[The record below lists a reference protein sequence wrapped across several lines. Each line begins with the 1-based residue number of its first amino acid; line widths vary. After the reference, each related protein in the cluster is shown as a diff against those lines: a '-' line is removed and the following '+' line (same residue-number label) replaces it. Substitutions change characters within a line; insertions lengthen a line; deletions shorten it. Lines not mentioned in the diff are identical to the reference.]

1 MRHCRYYLCLAF
13 EAAPRNRPIHV
24 LWFSTRRP
32 VGDAGLFSPHARI
45 LVRCRSGTSACFG
58 ISVLDSTSSIGA
70 TMLTASTLGPWWI
83 SLKSN
88 AKEMG
93 LLGRIPLYALAS
105 GIGILAG
112 LAREVIVAST
122 YGLSS
127 DLDVLVAVM
136 GFHLL
141 LGVQIGNA
149 IESVFVS
156 KMAPLHGRGVTLL
169 LKQASLALL
178 VINAVALTG
187 LFVAS
192 RPMLE
197 LIFPYFTIDQYDTGV
212 RLIRILLFS
221 IACAGLAGLMRAG
234 LSVRGS
240 FAPGFLAGSV
250 VSLSTIVSVLMFAER
265 WGIDAL
271 IWGFAAGHFLVLA
284 WFMTALKRGSF
295 PSLETDSQD
304 REVQLRD
311 LWRPVLIVFLGEL
324 LFQAGVMTERS
335 FASGLGTGKISAFF
349 YAASVMAVPLALFTA
364 PINTTL
370 FPRLVRAFHTGCH
383 EGRTLLARYGVVL
396 FGVTLLF
403 SAFLAL
409 VSDPLIEVALV
420 RGKFSTADAQLTA
433 HILSI
438 LVWGLPFASLYG
450 IVRNS
455 FYSLS
460 DYRTPVAGYG
470 IKWAGLILFG
480 SWLIP
485 RFGVDGLAIALVA
498 SQVADLSV
506 MGWLLQRRLA
516 VLTEGL

>member
-1 MRHCRYYLCLAF
+1 
-13 EAAPRNRPIHV
+13 
-24 LWFSTRRP
+24 
-32 VGDAGLFSPHARI
+32 
-45 LVRCRSGTSACFG
+45 
-58 ISVLDSTSSIGA
+58 
-70 TMLTASTLGPWWI
+70 MLTASTVGPWI
-83 SLKSN
+83 VSLKSN
-88 AKEMG
+88 AREMG
-93 LLGRIPLYALAS
+93 LLGRIPRYALAS

-141 LGVQIGNA
+141 LGVQVGNA
-149 IESVFVS
+149 IECVFVS

-187 LFVAS
+187 LFLAS
-192 RPMLE
+192 RPVLE
-197 LIFPYFTIDQYDTGV
+197 LIFPHFTIDQYETGV

-221 IACAGLAGLMRAG
+221 IACAGFAGLMRAG
-234 LSVRGS
+234 LSVMGS

-250 VSLSTIVSVLMFAER
+250 LSLSTIVSVLLFAER

-271 IWGFAAGHFLVLA
+271 IWGFATGHFLVLV
-284 WFMTALKRGSF
+284 WFTSALGKVRL
-295 PSLETDSQD
+295 PSVETDRQD
-304 REVQLRD
+304 RGVELRG
-311 LWRPVLIVFLGEL
+311 LWRPVLIVFIGEL

-349 YAASVMAVPLALFTA
+349 YAGSVMTVPLALFTA

-370 FPRLVRAFHTGCH
+370 FPQLVRAFHAGCH
-383 EGRTLLARYGVVL
+383 EGRALLARYGAML

-403 SAFLAL
+403 SVSLAL
-409 VSDPLIEVALV
+409 VSEPLIDVALV
-420 RGKFSTADAQLTA
+420 RGKFSTADARLTA

-450 IVRNS
+450 IIRNS

-460 DYRTPVAGYG
+460 DYRTPLAGYG
-470 IKWAGLILFG
+470 IKWAALILFG
-480 SWLIP
+480 IWLIP
-485 RFGVDGLAIALVA
+485 HFGVDGLAIASVIA
-498 SQVADLSV
+498 QVADVSA

-516 VLTEGL
+516 VLAEGP